1 MTGAGGWVYAQ
12 ALAAQSKTNELLS
25 MSSIGSGG
33 GSSDVSSENATEFW
47 KNQTKL
53 WNDAAKEW
61 NGLLKKNDGQED
73 GKEAPKQSKK

>member
-61 NGLLKKNDGQED
+61 NGPRVQAK
-73 GKEAPKQSKK
+73 SKPASRRRGTR

>member
-1 MTGAGGWVYAQ
+1 MEVV
-12 ALAAQSKTNELLS
+12 
-25 MSSIGSGG
+25 
-33 GSSDVSSENATEFW
+33 VSSENATEFW
-47 KNQTKL
+47 KNQTRL